1 MVDQRLLLEWEFMPC
16 CITLRNPVEGHVFSK
31 SICVFGRGSDTRPSF
46 ITFGITDVSVFPV
59 MGIVSF
65 SGFLFVCLFLFVLFF
80 VFF

>member
-16 CITLRNPVEGHVFSK
+16 RITLRSPVEAHVFSK

-65 SGFLFVCLFLFVLFF
+65 LSFVLFC
-80 VFF
+80 